1 MMLGH
6 DQELIHLLA
15 LLRIRQ
21 SGQSYADVAELV
33 ADHGG
38 AVNAWNNLAELT
50 LFPEPGLIDA
60 LRMAM
65 SDLASWRERGY
76 TTTAFTEEN
85 YPVQLREVHEMP
97 PIIWTRGKLETKD
110 RGVSVVGTRKPS
122 EWALEYVDQV
132 VKGLVA
138 DGITVV
144 SGLALGIDT
153 QAHKSALEIGGRTV
167 AILGCGLNHTY
178 PPENAKLQEQIVNT
192 GLLLSQFS
200 PNMGPTSR
208 SFPMRNAVM
217 SGYSRVTVIV
227 EAGEH
232 SGTRIQG
239 RVAVAHG
246 RAVVLTNRLVEAT
259 EWGAA
264 LAKRPGVFVA
274 STSDEALSLAKSMSD
289 PLPDTEVAIL
299 RQLLHA

>member
-1 MMLGH
+1 MMPGQ

-33 ADHGG
+33 ADDGG
-38 AVNAWNNLAELT
+38 AVNAWNNLAEFT
-50 LFPEPGLIDA
+50 LFPEPSLIEA
-60 LRMAM
+60 LKVAT

-76 TTTAFTEEN
+76 TTTAFTEEH

-110 RGVSVVGTRKPS
+110 QGVSVVGTRKPS
-122 EWALEYVDQV
+122 EWALEYTDAVA
-132 VKGLVA
+132 KGLVA
-138 DGITVV
+138 AGITVV
-144 SGLALGIDT
+144 SGLASGIDT
-153 QAHKSALEIGGRTV
+153 QAHKSALDAGGRTV
-167 AILGCGLNHTY
+167 AVLGCGLDHSY
-178 PPENAKLQEQIVNT
+178 PPENSRLQERIANT

-200 PNMGPTSR
+200 PAMGPTSH

-217 SGYSRVTVIV
+217 SGYSRVTLIV

-246 RAVVLTNRLVEAT
+246 RAVILTNRIVEAT
-259 EWGAA
+259 EWGVA

-274 STSDEALSLAKSMSD
+274 STSDEALSLAISMSD
-289 PLPDTEVAIL
+289 PLPGTGVAL
-299 RQLLHA
+299 LQQLLHA